1 MAPHEGRIAASIA
14 FLKSRVED
22 FWQGARLESETAA
35 AGRDT
40 RRISM
45 EDQDK
50 SLEQVEEKDVEGH
63 GFESVES
70 VESFEKNDEPDVEGH
85 AFESVE
91 SFESFE

>member
-1 MAPHEGRIAASIA
+1 
-14 FLKSRVED
+14 
-22 FWQGARLESETAA
+22 
-35 AGRDT
+35 
-40 RRISM
+40 M

-70 VESFEKNDEPDVEGH
+70 FESFEKNDEPDVEGH
-85 AFESVE
+85 SFESVE